1 MARESEGQG
10 GGVLSVAEFAAKARQ
25 HIESGLPLAWV
36 AGEVSNFTR
45 AASGHC
51 YFSLKDSAAQLRCV
65 MFRHRAQLLEWSLAN
80 GQQVE
85 VRATPTLYEPR
96 GDFQLNVDFARK
108 AGLGALFEAFQRLK
122 QRLQAEGLFDEASK
136 RPLPAM
142 PRGVGIVTSPQ
153 AAALRDVLTTLARR
167 WPAGAVVLYPTPV
180 QGDGA
185 AARIAAAIEVASARS
200 EVEVLIVCRG
210 GGSIE
215 DLWAFNDEAVARAIA
230 GCAVPVV
237 TGIGHETDFTIADFA
252 ADLRAPTPTAAAA
265 AATPDRALLQR
276 QVGALSETLSRA
288 QRRSLERAMQQVDSI
303 ALRLRHP
310 GERLSLQ
317 DARLRDS
324 VGRLRR
330 AWAVAAERRAWRVGD
345 AGRRLGVVRPD
356 LAVRASTL
364 DAIATRLRAA
374 SQTGVDAG
382 RARLLRLEESLRHL
396 DPMAVLGRG
405 YAIVRDAEGRVIQQ
419 PDEVQPGDAI
429 RVRLSGGSLDA
440 TVDAVRPGD

>member
-1 MARESEGQG
+1 MAGSADGQV
-10 GGVLSVAEFAAKARQ
+10 GGVLTVAEFAARARQ
-25 HIESGLPLAWV
+25 LIEGGLPLAWV

-51 YFSLKDSAAQLRCV
+51 YFSLKDSSAQLRCV
-65 MFRHRAQLLEWSLAN
+65 MFRHRVQLLEWSLAN

-108 AGLGALFEAFQRLK
+108 AGLGALFEAFQRLRL
-122 QRLQAEGLFDEASK
+122 RLQAEGLFDEACK

-142 PRGVGIVTSPQ
+142 PRTVGIVTSLQ

-167 WPAGAVVLYPTPV
+167 WPAAEVVVYPTPV

-185 AARIAAAIEVASARS
+185 APRIAAAIELASARS

-252 ADLRAPTPTAAAA
+252 ADLRAPTPTAAAV
-265 AATPDRALLQR
+265 AATPDRAQLQR
-276 QVGALSETLSRA
+276 QVLLLSETLSRA
-288 QRRSLERAMQQVDSI
+288 QRRLVERAMQRVDS
-303 ALRLRHP
+303 AGLRLRHP
-310 GERLSLQ
+310 GERLAIQ
-317 DARLRDS
+317 GGRLRDAL
-324 VGRLRR
+324 GRLHR
-330 AWAVAAERRAWRVGD
+330 AWALAAERRAWRVAD
-345 AGRRLGVVRPD
+345 AGRRLRTAQPEVEAQG
-356 LAVRASTL
+356 RAL
-364 DAIATRLRAA
+364 DAFAARLRTA
-374 SQTGVDAG
+374 SQGGIDAG
-382 RARLLRLEESLRHL
+382 RNRLLRLDESLRHL
-396 DPMAVLGRG
+396 DPLAVLARG
-405 YAIVRDAEGRVIQQ
+405 YAIVRDTDGRVILR
-419 PDEVQPGDAI
+419 PGDVRPGEAI
-429 RVRLSGGSLDA
+429 EVRLSGGSLGA
-440 TVDAVRPGD
+440 TVDAVHPDT